1 MEKKGLKKRVPA
13 GTIVDNNGYWWWL
26 VKLPG
31 DEKRR
36 KYPLKMPGSPR
47 AMRTAEKPRSLAESA
62 AWLLWED
69 RVRSIEGGNTEGATV
84 DDICDAWTRHCEEYY
99 RDADGSPTKTAQDSV
114 TDVRLMRQMYGDR
127 PIAELS
133 HPDMLRIRDALVEA
147 GLSLKTVNARLA
159 TVRRMIAWA
168 LDEALI
174 PAAVK
179 AELTQVRPVKRGR
192 TKARSPE
199 PVMPADDAAV
209 EAVAATLAPNTA
221 DMVRVHRLT
230 GMRPGELC
238 AMRWADIDRGAEP
251 WIYRPSRHKTA
262 WRGNV
267 RVILIG
273 PRARVILERLRA
285 AGGSEREYPFSPAVA
300 VAERLASARAA
311 RKTRVQPSQ
320 VSRRVPDARRRP
332 GDRWTAESYARA
344 IQRACDAAGVARWHP
359 HQLRHSFATEVRR
372 RFGIDATRAVLGHSL
387 GVRITDRYSRMAIE
401 DEIVRVARDA
411 VETLG

>member
-47 AMRTAEKPRSLAESA
+47 AMRVADKPRSMAESA
-62 AWLLWED
+62 AWLMWED

-84 DDICDAWTRHCEEYY
+84 DGICDAWARHCAEYY
-99 RDADGSPTKTAQDSV
+99 RDADGSQTKTARDSV

-133 HPDMLRIRDALVEA
+133 HPDMLRIRDALVDA

-199 PVMPADDAAV
+199 PVMPADDLAV
-209 EAVAATLAPNTA
+209 EKIAATLAPNTA

-320 VSRRVPDARRRP
+320 ASRRVPDARRRP